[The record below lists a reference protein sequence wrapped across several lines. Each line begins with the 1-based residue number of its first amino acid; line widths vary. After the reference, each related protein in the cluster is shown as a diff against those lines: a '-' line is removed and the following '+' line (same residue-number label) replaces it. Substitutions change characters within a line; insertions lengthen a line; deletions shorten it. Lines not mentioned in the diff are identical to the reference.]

1 VSRFHSGQRRCF
13 RGRPGL
19 ASLKAAVWVL
29 LAPAVAITQDS
40 PDFLLPDHDSDV
52 LLMAEL
58 VEATVT
64 FVDPTGIGA
73 VSDLQFGALDRNLS
87 GQESVTVAPDS
98 TLTDSADRV
107 VGGSQ
112 APASLNVTATPG
124 QAISILVDAV
134 DSGVGY
140 SLADFRCIYDAGSDT
155 ACDGPGY
162 SEISVASGTLLVGVT
177 LVGQGNAVAGAADG
191 SFDVTISYQ

>member
-52 LLMAEL
+52 LLMADL

-73 VSDLQFGALDRNLS
+73 VSDVQFGALDRNLS

-134 DSGVGY
+134 DSGAGY
-140 SLADFRCIYDAGSDT
+140 SLADFRCKYDTGSDT

>member
-1 VSRFHSGQRRCF
+1 MSSLHSRQQRCIR
-13 RGRPGL
+13 RRPGL
-19 ASLKAAVWVL
+19 ASLKAAVWFL
-29 LAPAVAITQDS
+29 LAPAVPIAQDN
-40 PDFLLPDHDSDV
+40 PDFILPDFDSDL

-73 VSDLQFGALDRNLS
+73 VNDLQFGSIDRKLTD
-87 GQESVTVAPDS
+87 QENVTVAPDS
-98 TLTDSADRV
+98 TVTDLADRV

-112 APASLNVTATPG
+112 APASLNVSATPG
-124 QAISILVDAV
+124 QVITILVDAV
-134 DSGVGY
+134 DSGPGY
-140 SLADFRCIYDAGSDT
+140 TLADFRCKYDAGSDT

>member
-1 VSRFHSGQRRCF
+1 
-13 RGRPGL
+13 L

-29 LAPAVAITQDS
+29 FAPAVATAQDN
-40 PDFLLPDHDSDV
+40 PDFFLPDLDSDL

-73 VSDLQFGALDRNLS
+73 LNDLHFGSLDRNLS
-87 GQESVTVAPDS
+87 DQESVTVAPDS
-98 TLTDSADRV
+98 TVTDSANRV

-112 APASLNVTATPG
+112 APASLNVTAAPG
-124 QAISILVDAV
+124 QAITILVDAV
-134 DSGVGY
+134 DSGPGY
-140 SLADFRCIYDAGSDT
+140 SLADFRCKYDAGSDT

>member
-1 VSRFHSGQRRCF
+1 M
-13 RGRPGL
+13 
-19 ASLKAAVWVL
+19 VWIL
-29 LAPAVAITQDS
+29 FAPAAATAQDS
-40 PDFLLPDHDSDV
+40 PDFFLPDLDSDL

-58 VEATVT
+58 VESTVT

-73 VSDLQFGALDRNLS
+73 LNDLRFGSLDRKLTD
-87 GQESVTVAPDS
+87 QESVTVAPDS
-98 TLTDSADRV
+98 TVTDPADRV

-112 APASLNVTATPG
+112 APASLNVTASPG
-124 QAISILVDAV
+124 QVITILVDAV
-134 DSGVGY
+134 DSGAGY

-155 ACDGPGY
+155 ACDGLGY

-177 LVGQGNAVAGAADG
+177 LVGQGNAAAGAADG

>member
-1 VSRFHSGQRRCF
+1 VSSLHSGQWRCL
-13 RGRPGL
+13 RGRLGS

-29 LAPAVAITQDS
+29 LAPAALIAQDS
-40 PDFLLPDHDSDV
+40 SDFLLPDLDSDV

-73 VSDLQFGALDRNLS
+73 VNDLHFGSLDRKLTD
-87 GQESVTVAPDS
+87 QESVTVAPDS
-98 TLTDSADRV
+98 TVTDPADRV

-112 APASLNVTATPG
+112 AAASLNVTASPG
-124 QAISILVDAV
+124 QAITILVDAV
-134 DSGVGY
+134 NSGAGY
-140 SLADFRCIYDAGSDT
+140 SLADFRCNYNAGSDT
-155 ACDGPGY
+155 ACDGTGY
-162 SEISVASGTLLVGVT
+162 LETAAASSTLFVGMTLTGDGT
-177 LVGQGNAVAGAADG
+177 AAAGAADG

>member
-1 VSRFHSGQRRCF
+1 MSSLHSGQWRCL
-13 RGRPGL
+13 RGRPGC
-19 ASLKAAVWVL
+19 ASLKVAVWVL

-40 PDFLLPDHDSDV
+40 PDFILPDLDSDL

-58 VEATVT
+58 IEAKVT

-73 VSDLQFGALDRNLS
+73 VNDLQFGSLDRNLS
-87 GQESVTVAPDS
+87 DQESVTVAPDS
-98 TLTDSADRV
+98 TVTDLAGRV

-134 DSGVGY
+134 DSGAGY
-140 SLADFRCIYDAGSDT
+140 SLADFRCKYDAGSDT

-177 LVGQGNAVAGAADG
+177 LVGQGNAVAGASDG

>member
-1 VSRFHSGQRRCF
+1 MSRFHSGQRRCF

-73 VSDLQFGALDRNLS
+73 VSDLQLGALDRNLS
-87 GQESVTVAPDS
+87 DQESVTVAPDS

-134 DSGVGY
+134 DSGAGY
-140 SLADFRCIYDAGSDT
+140 SLADFRCKYDAGSDT

>member
-1 VSRFHSGQRRCF
+1 MLHFGRWRCL

-19 ASLKAAVWVL
+19 AWLKAAVWVL
-29 LAPAVAITQDS
+29 LTPAVAITQDS
-40 PDFLLPDHDSDV
+40 PEFILPDLDSDL

-58 VEATVT
+58 VEASVT
-64 FVDPTGIGA
+64 FVNPTGIGA
-73 VSDLQFGALDRNLS
+73 VNDLQFGSLDRKLTD
-87 GQESVTVAPDS
+87 QESVTVAPDS
-98 TLTDSADRV
+98 TVTDSAHRV

-112 APASLNVTATPG
+112 APASLNVTTTPG
-124 QAISILVDAV
+124 QAITILVDAV
-134 DSGVGY
+134 DSGAGD
-140 SLADFRCIYDAGSDT
+140 SLADFRCKYDAGSDT
-155 ACDGPGY
+155 ACDGLGY

>member
-1 VSRFHSGQRRCF
+1 MSKLHSGQWRCL
-13 RGRPGL
+13 RGRPGC
-19 ASLKAAVWVL
+19 ASLKVAVWVL

-40 PDFLLPDHDSDV
+40 PDFILPDLDSDL

-58 VEATVT
+58 IEAKVT

-73 VSDLQFGALDRNLS
+73 VNDLQFGSLDRNLS
-87 GQESVTVAPDS
+87 DQESVTVAPDS
-98 TLTDSADRV
+98 TVTDLAGRV

-134 DSGVGY
+134 DSGAGY
-140 SLADFRCIYDAGSDT
+140 SLADFRCKYDAGSDT

-177 LVGQGNAVAGAADG
+177 LVGQGNAVAGASDG

>member
-1 VSRFHSGQRRCF
+1 MSSLHYGRWRCL

-19 ASLKAAVWVL
+19 ASLKAAVWVFF
-29 LAPAVAITQDS
+29 APAVATAQDS
-40 PDFLLPDHDSDV
+40 PDFFLPDLDSDV

-64 FVDPTGIGA
+64 FVDPTGISA
-73 VSDLQFGALDRNLS
+73 LNDLHFGSLDRNLAD
-87 GQESVTVAPDS
+87 QESVTVAPDS
-98 TLTDSADRV
+98 TVTDPADRI

-112 APASLNVTATPG
+112 SAASLNVTASPG
-124 QAISILVDAV
+124 QVISILVDAV
-134 DSGVGY
+134 DAGAGY
-140 SLADFRCIYDAGSDT
+140 SLADFRCKYDAGSDT

>member
-1 VSRFHSGQRRCF
+1 MSMLHSGQWCCSH
-13 RGRPGL
+13 GRPSIAAL
-19 ASLKAAVWVL
+19 IAAVSVL
-29 LAPAVAITQDS
+29 FAPAAATAQDN
-40 PDFLLPDHDSDV
+40 PDFILPDLDSDL

-73 VSDLQFGALDRNLS
+73 VSDLQFGSLDRNLS
-87 GQESVTVAPDS
+87 DQESVTVAPDS
-98 TLTDSADRV
+98 TVTDLAGRV

-112 APASLNVTATPG
+112 APASLNVTASPG
-124 QAISILVDAV
+124 QVITILVDAV
-134 DSGVGY
+134 DSGAGY
-140 SLADFRCIYDAGSDT
+140 SLADFRCKYDAGSDT

-162 SEISVASGTLLVGVT
+162 SEISVGSGTLLVGVT

>member
-1 VSRFHSGQRRCF
+1 VSKLHSRQWRCL
-13 RGRPGL
+13 RERSGC
-19 ASLKAAVWVL
+19 ASLKVAVWVL

-40 PDFLLPDHDSDV
+40 PDFILPDLDSDL

-58 VEATVT
+58 IEAKVT
-64 FVDPTGIGA
+64 FVEPTGIGA
-73 VSDLQFGALDRNLS
+73 VNDLQFGSLDRKLT

-98 TLTDSADRV
+98 TVTDPADRV

-112 APASLNVTATPG
+112 AAASLNVTASPG
-124 QAISILVDAV
+124 QVITILVDAV
-134 DSGVGY
+134 DSGAGY
-140 SLADFRCIYDAGSDT
+140 SLADFRCNYNAGIDT
-155 ACDGPGY
+155 DCDGVGY
-162 SEISVASGTLLVGVT
+162 LETAAASGTLLVGVT

>member
-1 VSRFHSGQRRCF
+1 MSSLFSRQWRCF

-29 LAPAVAITQDS
+29 LAPAVAVTQDS
-40 PDFLLPDHDSDV
+40 PDFVLPELDSDL

-58 VEATVT
+58 VEVGVT
-64 FVDPTGIGA
+64 FVEPTGIGA
-73 VSDLQFGALDRNLS
+73 VNDLQFGALDRKLT

-98 TLTDSADRV
+98 TVTDSADRV

-112 APASLNVTATPG
+112 APASLNVTASPG
-124 QAISILVDAV
+124 QAITILVDAV
-134 DSGVGY
+134 DAGAGY
-140 SLADFRCIYDAGSDT
+140 SLTDFRCNYNAGIDT
-155 ACDGPGY
+155 DCDGAGY
-162 SEISVASGTLLVGVT
+162 LETAAASGTLLVGVT
-177 LVGQGNAVAGAADG
+177 LVGQSSAVAGAADG

>member
-1 VSRFHSGQRRCF
+1 MSKLHSGQWRCL
-13 RGRPGL
+13 RGKSGC
-19 ASLKAAVWVL
+19 ASLKVAVWVL

-40 PDFLLPDHDSDV
+40 PDFILPDLDSDL

-58 VEATVT
+58 IEAKVT

-73 VSDLQFGALDRNLS
+73 VNDLQFGSLDRNLS
-87 GQESVTVAPDS
+87 DQESVTVAPDS
-98 TLTDSADRV
+98 IVTDLAGRV

-134 DSGVGY
+134 DSGAGY
-140 SLADFRCIYDAGSDT
+140 SLADFRCKYDAGSDT

-177 LVGQGNAVAGAADG
+177 LVGQGNAVAGASDG

>member
-1 VSRFHSGQRRCF
+1 MSRFHSGQWRCF

-19 ASLKAAVWVL
+19 ASLKAAVWIL

-40 PDFLLPDHDSDV
+40 PDFILPDLDSDL

-64 FVDPTGIGA
+64 FVEPTGIGA
-73 VSDLQFGALDRNLS
+73 VNDLRFGSLDRKLTD
-87 GQESVTVAPDS
+87 QESVTVAPDS
-98 TLTDSADRV
+98 TVTDSADRV

-112 APASLNVTATPG
+112 APASLNVTASPG
-124 QAISILVDAV
+124 QAITILVDAI

-140 SLADFRCIYDAGSDT
+140 SLAEFRCKYDAGSDT
-155 ACDGPGY
+155 ACDRPGY
-162 SEISVASGTLLVGVT
+162 SEISVGSGTLLVGVT

>member
-1 VSRFHSGQRRCF
+1 MSSLYSRQWRCI

-19 ASLKAAVWVL
+19 ASLKAAVWLL
-29 LAPAVAITQDS
+29 LAPAVPIAQDN
-40 PDFLLPDHDSDV
+40 PDFILPDLDSDL

-64 FVDPTGIGA
+64 FVEPAGIGA
-73 VSDLQFGALDRNLS
+73 VNDLQFGSLDRKLT

-98 TLTDSADRV
+98 TVTDSADRV

-134 DSGVGY
+134 DSGAGY
-140 SLADFRCIYDAGSDT
+140 SLADFRCKYDAGSDT

-162 SEISVASGTLLVGVT
+162 SEISVGSGTLLVGVT
-177 LVGQGNAVAGAADG
+177 LVGQGNAVAGIADG

>member
-1 VSRFHSGQRRCF
+1 MSSLHYGRWRCL

-29 LAPAVAITQDS
+29 FAPAVATTQDS
-40 PDFLLPDHDSDV
+40 PDFFLPDLDSDV

-73 VSDLQFGALDRNLS
+73 LNDLHFGSLDRNLS
-87 GQESVTVAPDS
+87 DQESVTVAPDS
-98 TLTDSADRV
+98 TVTDWAHRV

-112 APASLNVTATPG
+112 APASLNVTAAPG
-124 QAISILVDAV
+124 QAITILVDAV
-134 DSGVGY
+134 DSGAGY
-140 SLADFRCIYDAGSDT
+140 SLADFRCKYDAGSDT

-162 SEISVASGTLLVGVT
+162 SEISVGSGTLLVGVT

>member
-1 VSRFHSGQRRCF
+1 MSSLHSGQWRCF
-13 RGRPGL
+13 RGRPDL
-19 ASLKAAVWVL
+19 ASLKATVWVL
-29 LAPAVAITQDS
+29 LAPAVATAQDN
-40 PDFLLPDHDSDV
+40 PDFFLPDLDSDL

-58 VEATVT
+58 VESTVT

-73 VSDLQFGALDRNLS
+73 LNDLHFGSLDRNLS
-87 GQESVTVAPDS
+87 DQESVTVAPDS
-98 TLTDSADRV
+98 TVTDSANRI

-112 APASLNVTATPG
+112 APASLKVSATPG
-124 QAISILVDAV
+124 QVITILVDAV
-134 DSGVGY
+134 ESGTGFT
-140 SLADFRCIYDAGSDT
+140 LAEFRCKYDAGSDT

-162 SEISVASGTLLVGVT
+162 SEISVSNGTLLVGVT

>member
-1 VSRFHSGQRRCF
+1 MLHSGQWHCL

-19 ASLKAAVWVL
+19 ASLKAAVWLL

-40 PDFLLPDHDSDV
+40 PEFFLPDLDSDL

-64 FVDPTGIGA
+64 FVEPTGIGA
-73 VSDLQFGALDRNLS
+73 VNDLQFGALDRKLT

-98 TLTDSADRV
+98 TVTDPADRV

-112 APASLNVTATPG
+112 APASLNVSATPG
-124 QAISILVDAV
+124 QTITILVDAV
-134 DSGVGY
+134 DSGAGY
-140 SLADFRCIYDAGSDT
+140 SLADFRCKYDAGSDT

-162 SEISVASGTLLVGVT
+162 SEISVGSGTLLVGVT

>member
-1 VSRFHSGQRRCF
+1 MSSLYSRQRRCF

-40 PDFLLPDHDSDV
+40 PDFILPDLDSDV

-73 VSDLQFGALDRNLS
+73 LNDLHFGALDRNLS
-87 GQESVTVAPDS
+87 DQESVTVAPDS
-98 TLTDSADRV
+98 TVTDSANRI

-112 APASLNVTATPG
+112 APASLNVSATPG
-124 QAISILVDAV
+124 QAITILVDAV
-134 DSGVGY
+134 DSGAGY
-140 SLADFRCIYDAGSDT
+140 SLADFRCKYDAGSDT